1 MTAPFIDQVPASPVK
16 PRRRAERATH
26 VGPVA
31 QGPSARRPGSEA
43 WYHVPGPVRSCVAP
57 SGRVAPSMTGA
68 ARPAAVV
75 RHRYE
80 WTVRGLAV
88 LVGAVAAVLG
98 ILTTTVLIAFFSV
111 SNAPVTTAAPA
122 QPMVAAGPVLP
133 DARS

>member
-1 MTAPFIDQVPASPVK
+1 M
-16 PRRRAERATH
+16 
-26 VGPVA
+26 
-31 QGPSARRPGSEA
+31 
-43 WYHVPGPVRSCVAP
+43 
-57 SGRVAPSMTGA
+57 
-68 ARPAAVV
+68 